1 MEERAAY
8 IKLLLNVVKFMARG
22 MFICVCHRG
31 FFCCFFSSS
40 HSHYNR
46 LLTMKRKISL
56 LKLRALKKQPRAHN
70 LKGGGGGGVRRHRFD
85 AMIIWFFLVGEGTTV
100 TLKEHVNSGFS

>member
-1 MEERAAY
+1 MEKRAAY

-22 MFICVCHRG
+22 MFMCLSSWV
-31 FFCCFFSSS
+31 FLLFFSSS

-56 LKLRALKKQPRAHN
+56 LKLRALKKQPSAHN
-70 LKGGGGGGVRRHRFD
+70 LKGGGRGGVRRQVQCYDH
-85 AMIIWFFLVGEGTTV
+85 LVLLGG
-100 TLKEHVNSGFS
+100 GG

>member
-1 MEERAAY
+1 MEGRAAY

-46 LLTMKRKISL
+46 LLTMKRKISW
-56 LKLRALKKQPRAHN
+56 LKLRALKKQPSAHN
-70 LKGGGGGGVRRHRFD
+70 LKGGGGGGVRRQVQCYDH
-85 AMIIWFFLVGEGTTV
+85 LVLLGGGGY
-100 TLKEHVNSGFS
+100 NSCT